1 MWQRVSLAFVG
12 LTVMA
17 CAAATTTSRPSSG
30 FVAGVGREVLTAA
43 EIVASR
49 VTDVYQAVLQLRP
62 EFLRRRPVAM
72 PLSPFGN
79 APIAVY
85 LDEMPYGSA
94 ESLRQIPLDRVRLIR
109 YISPTEANLKYGGS
123 HPTGAILVTT
133 IVKR

>member
-1 MWQRVSLAFVG
+1 
-12 LTVMA
+12 
-17 CAAATTTSRPSSG
+17 
-30 FVAGVGREVLTAA
+30 
-43 EIVASR
+43 
-49 VTDVYQAVLQLRP
+49 
-62 EFLRRRPVAM
+62 M